1 MKLFSNIPTPV
12 FNILSVSLLVIF
24 WWGTSQ
30 TAASGFASP
39 QAVFESMRRI
49 LADGYM
55 GSTFAESLAVS
66 LSRVMAGFVVS
77 GILGVILG
85 LALGTSTTIRAVI
98 NPWLSYGRCVP
109 PLGYLALVVL
119 WFGVGSVS
127 KLVLL
132 MLSGVPPV
140 AIGTAAAVAA
150 VRQERILGARSLGL
164 SRTGVLLSVVLPSAL
179 PGIITSLRIA
189 FGAIFA
195 ALVGAEMVA
204 SSSGI
209 AWMTITAVYRGDM
222 PTVVGCI
229 LLQGFIALSF
239 DAFLYWVRGRL
250 VPWAGRA

>member
-1 MKLFSNIPTPV
+1 MKLLSKIPTPA
-12 FNILSVSLLVIF
+12 FNILSVSLLVMF
-24 WWGTSQ
+24 WWAGSRSQ
-30 TAASGFASP
+30 GGGFASP
-39 QAVFESMRRI
+39 QAVLESMTRI
-49 LADGYM
+49 LAEGYM
-55 GSTFAESLAVS
+55 GSTLAESLAVS
-66 LSRVMAGFVVS
+66 LSRVMGGFVVS
-77 GILGVILG
+77 GVIGVVLG
-85 LALGTSTTIRAVI
+85 LALGSSTTIRAIV

-132 MLSGVPPV
+132 MLSGVPPI

-150 VRQERILGARSLGL
+150 VRHERIQGARSLGL
-164 SRTGVLLSVVLPSAL
+164 SRTGVLLSVLLPSAL

-229 LLQGFIALSF
+229 LIQGIIALSF
-239 DAFLYWVRGRL
+239 DALLHWIRGRL
-250 VPWAGRA
+250 VPWAGRS